1 MINETLFA
9 RESVRSQQD
18 IYICE
23 EYERL
28 IIMGD
33 FNIDIK
39 SLNSD

>member
-9 RESVRSQQD
+9 RESVRRQQD

-28 IIMGD
+28 IIMDD